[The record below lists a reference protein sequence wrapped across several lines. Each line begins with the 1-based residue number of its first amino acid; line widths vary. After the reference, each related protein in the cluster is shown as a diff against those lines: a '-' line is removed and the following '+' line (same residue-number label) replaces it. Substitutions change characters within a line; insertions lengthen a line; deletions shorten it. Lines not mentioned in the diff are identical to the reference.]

1 MDGAAETV
9 TRPAWKNPFVYTG
22 ALIVVLAIY
31 IGWIVFSRWN
41 ENRTLEQRA
50 RDVAAEKQR
59 EQDKNAVEQ
68 MGGSELAIQSFYG
81 NPTIKRGQTGQL
93 CYGVA
98 NAKKVTL
105 EPPIEPGLALLFAL
119 CRYKP
124 NQNNNLHTNCGRC
137 GGSYRLPDLYRKSS
151 VSRIPPCS
159 RNSAASII
167 AACAGAACP

>member
-1 MDGAAETV
+1 MDSASGATSKPV
-9 TRPAWKNPFVYTG
+9 WKNPFVYTG

-41 ENRTLEQRA
+41 ENRLLEQRA
-50 RDVAAEKQR
+50 RDLAAKKQS

-81 NPTIKRGQTGQL
+81 NPTIRKGQKAQL

-105 EPPIEPGLALLFAL
+105 EPQSSPVWPSYSRCVDVSPIKTTTYTLMASDAAG
-119 CRYKP
+119 
-124 NQNNNLHTNCGRC
+124 H
-137 GGSYRLPDLYRKSS
+137 S
-151 VSRIPPCS
+151 V
-159 RNSAASII
+159 AQTFTVKVQ
-167 AACAGAACP
+167 